1 MNMGKIKV
9 SMTIDELVYE
19 DFKDF
24 CKRNGMKISTKV
36 ELMMT
41 EVMKN
46 VGLKKFIEK

>member
-1 MNMGKIKV
+1 MGKIKV
-9 SMTIDELVYE
+9 SMTIDEIVYS

-36 ELMMT
+36 ELMM
-41 EVMKN
+41 EEIMKN